1 MADVLS
7 PEAFQDETGVSR
19 ETLERLQRHA
29 ALLRKWTAHIN
40 LVSRRSLADLWRRHM
55 LDSAQLMPLLP
66 PPPGDRPR
74 VLLDMG
80 SGAGFPGLV
89 LAIMGAGHVH
99 LVEAD
104 QRKAAFLREAVRLT
118 AATATVHGCR
128 IERLDPFPA
137 DVITARALAPLAAL
151 IAHAER
157 FSTPQTRHIY
167 QKSAGF
173 ESEVDA
179 ARRQW
184 NFSVESVPSCTYCTS
199 RILVIGVAGRA
210 TTTY

>member
-7 PEAFQDETGVSR
+7 PEAFRDETGVSR
-19 ETLERLQRHA
+19 ETLERLECHA
-29 ALLRKWTAHIN
+29 SLLRKWTAHIN

-66 PPPGDRPR
+66 PPADCPR

-99 LVEAD
+99 LVESD

-118 AATATVHGCR
+118 GATATVHGSR
-128 IERLDPFPA
+128 IERLDSFPA
-137 DVITARALAPLAAL
+137 DVITARALAPLATLMAY
-151 IAHAER
+151 AER
-157 FSTPQTRHIY
+157 FSTPETRHIY

-173 ESEVDA
+173 RGREA
-179 ARRQW
+179 
-184 NFSVESVPSCTYCTS
+184 F
-199 RILVIGVAGRA
+199 RIGH
-210 TTTY
+210 